1 MLCRLWALSVHE
13 ETGVVEFESMY
24 SARTGDLVLS
34 REDLGAILDEMEE
47 ANVCIVRDGSVHQI

>member
-1 MLCRLWALSVHE
+1 M
-13 ETGVVEFESMY
+13 VEFESMY